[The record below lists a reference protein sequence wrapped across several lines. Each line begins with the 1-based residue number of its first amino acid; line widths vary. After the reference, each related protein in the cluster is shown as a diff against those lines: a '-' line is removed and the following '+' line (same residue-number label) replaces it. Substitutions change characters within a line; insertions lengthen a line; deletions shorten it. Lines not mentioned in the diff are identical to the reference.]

1 MTMNNKQVVS
11 TLNRLH
17 RLCIAGERGFEVV
30 AQNVSNRGLK
40 LFVKSFAQQRADFA
54 DELRDEIQRLDGECS
69 ERKSIRGIVH
79 RGRINIRSALTIGPQ
94 NMEKVALGEALH
106 GENAAVKAYQSARA
120 KDLPPETLAIVDRQ
134 GKQVEA
140 VREQVSLLKG
150 REGTRMVVRLFDTEE
165 DCQIARQSLQE
176 AGYPQEDIEMVDVQQ
191 LDIYE
196 GQGSS
201 VNEAVV
207 SGAIGGGLWGILIG
221 AAAGV
226 GVLFVPGMGSMIADS
241 AVATLVG
248 IAIAG
253 TLAGI
258 LFGAIL
264 GFVIGHGVF
273 EEDAYLY
280 DDSLAHGTTL
290 LQLLTSDDRALEA
303 ARIMHQI
310 NAAARAR
317 PIPPAAKE
325 TQESEGIPVNGTI

>member
-1 MTMNNKQVVS
+1 MNDKQVIG

-54 DELRDEIQRLDGECS
+54 DELRGEIQRLGGECS
-69 ERKSIRGIVH
+69 ERRSIRGIIH

-94 NMEKVALGEALH
+94 NIEKVALGEAMH
-106 GENAAVKAYQSARA
+106 GENAAVKAYQNARA
-120 KDLPPETLAIVDRQ
+120 KDLPPEAQAIVDRQ

-140 VREQVSLLKG
+140 VREQVALLKG
-150 REGTRMVVRLFDTEE
+150 REGTRLVVRLFDTEK
-165 DCQIARQSLQE
+165 DCQIAHQALQE
-176 AGYPQEDIEMVDVQQ
+176 AGYPQEDIEIVDVQQ
-191 LDIYE
+191 LSIYK

-201 VNEAVV
+201 VNEAVI

-226 GVLFVPGMGSMIADS
+226 GALFVPGMASMIADS
-241 AVATLVG
+241 AAATLVS
-248 IAIAG
+248 ITI
-253 TLAGI
+253 AGI
-258 LFGAIL
+258 LAGALLGAIL
-264 GFVIGHGVF
+264 GFVIGQGVF

-280 DDSLAHGTTL
+280 DDSLTHGTTL
-290 LQLLTSDDRALEA
+290 LQLQTSDDRALEA
-303 ARIMHQI
+303 SRIMHQI

-317 PIPPAAKE
+317 PNPPAVEE
-325 TQESEGIPVNGTI
+325 TQESEGVPVNGTS